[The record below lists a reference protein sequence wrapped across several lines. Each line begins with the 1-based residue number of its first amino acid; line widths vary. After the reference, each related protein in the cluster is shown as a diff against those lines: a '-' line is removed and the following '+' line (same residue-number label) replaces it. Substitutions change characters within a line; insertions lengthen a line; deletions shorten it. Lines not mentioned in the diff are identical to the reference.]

1 MKFKMVVVCLLMVVF
16 LFSSVPVFAQVIS
29 DEKAKIVWGYCPYGM
44 LETGVMKAK
53 QFWKPYLPNVEVE
66 WFFGLYSVHLINNWI
81 AGKLELAYLGNMPAV
96 MLQAKMEN
104 TKWVGV
110 AVYPHGDVGAI
121 FVPNSS
127 KIQSVKELNGKSVA
141 TGVGSSH
148 HRILEEVMRQENIK
162 FDILNQAPEVAIGN
176 LEAGKIDAFCYW
188 PPYIEMAKHKNIGR
202 ILPPGNVKKY
212 EPYVNAIWPILVSEN
227 FAKKNPK
234 IVEGLVRADMDLHKF
249 MREKLDEAS
258 QIVFK
263 ELEEKIPLPV
273 VKASLASYD
282 YANRFDKEHIEV
294 MQRDIDFLFSKGLI
308 KKQVKASDWA
318 DTSYV
323 NKILSEKK
331 K

>member
-1 MKFKMVVVCLLMVVF
+1 
-16 LFSSVPVFAQVIS
+16 
-29 DEKAKIVWGYCPYGM
+29 
-44 LETGVMKAK
+44 
-53 QFWKPYLPNVEVE
+53 
-66 WFFGLYSVHLINNWI
+66 
-81 AGKLELAYLGNMPAV
+81 
-96 MLQAKMEN
+96 
-104 TKWVGV
+104 
-110 AVYPHGDVGAI
+110 
-121 FVPNSS
+121 
-127 KIQSVKELNGKSVA
+127 
-141 TGVGSSH
+141 
-148 HRILEEVMRQENIK
+148 
-162 FDILNQAPEVAIGN
+162 
-176 LEAGKIDAFCYW
+176 
-188 PPYIEMAKHKNIGR
+188 
-202 ILPPGNVKKY
+202 VKKY